1 MNWIILSNYAKC
13 NKKIH
18 KNLFLSDNFCLSLC
32 FPLHYQTYKIEDMKE
47 DRDLQFLASCKSE
60 DLKTLVDMMTSD
72 KDGNVRLSEQLTN
85 TDAYLQYYPDR
96 LPCMWQKIAN
106 ELQRFG
112 GNTIVNVFR
121 KGGVCYREIL
131 QDVCRKMEV
140 WFSDLDETAEI
151 ERRLL
156 EKVCM
161 ETVRRMPEE
170 ELRQMAE
177 QLGIGEKYPQRFMV
191 VFALQIAIRKGG
203 VLFTRI
209 ALYVAQMISK
219 MLLGRGVLMLGGNLL
234 NKAFGIFGGPIGWAV
249 TLGWAAFDLA
259 SPAYRV
265 TIPCVIQVSCMRLRL
280 MEERRIGYEG
290 ARHYAS

>member
-1 MNWIILSNYAKC
+1 
-13 NKKIH
+13 
-18 KNLFLSDNFCLSLC
+18 
-32 FPLHYQTYKIEDMKE
+32 MKE

-85 TDAYLQYYPDR
+85 TDAYLRYYPDR
-96 LPCMWQKIAN
+96 LPCMWQEIAN

-131 QDVCRKMEV
+131 QDVCRKMEIYY
-140 WFSDLDETAEI
+140 SDLDETAEL

-177 QLGIGEKYPQRFMV
+177 QLDIGEKHPQKFMLM
-191 VFALQIAIRKGG
+191 FALQMAIRKGG

-219 MLLGRGVLMLGGNLL
+219 MLLGRGILMFGGNLL
-234 NKAFGIFGGPIGWAV
+234 NKAFGILGGPIGWAV

-265 TIPCVIQVSCMRLRL
+265 TIPCVIQVSCMRLRF

>member
-1 MNWIILSNYAKC
+1 
-13 NKKIH
+13 
-18 KNLFLSDNFCLSLC
+18 
-32 FPLHYQTYKIEDMKE
+32 MKE

-85 TDAYLQYYPDR
+85 TDAYLRYYPDR
-96 LPCMWQKIAN
+96 LPCMWQEIAN

-140 WFSDLDETAEI
+140 WFSDLEETAEI

-177 QLGIGEKYPQRFMV
+177 QLGRAVYPHC
-191 VFALQIAIRKGG
+191 ALCSADD
-203 VLFTRI
+203 FED
-209 ALYVAQMISK
+209 
-219 MLLGRGVLMLGGNLL
+219 
-234 NKAFGIFGGPIGWAV
+234 AV
-249 TLGWAAFDLA
+249 
-259 SPAYRV
+259 R
-265 TIPCVIQVSCMRLRL
+265 Q
-280 MEERRIGYEG
+280 GYIDVWW
-290 ARHYAS
+290 

>member
-1 MNWIILSNYAKC
+1 
-13 NKKIH
+13 
-18 KNLFLSDNFCLSLC
+18 
-32 FPLHYQTYKIEDMKE
+32 MKE

-85 TDAYLQYYPDR
+85 TDAYLRYYPDR
-96 LPCMWQKIAN
+96 LPCMWQEIAN

-140 WFSDLDETAEI
+140 WFSDLEETAEI

-161 ETVRRMPEE
+161 ETVRRMPEK

-177 QLGIGEKYPQRFMV
+177 QLDIGEKHPQKFMLM
-191 VFALQIAIRKGG
+191 FALQMAIRKGG

-219 MLLGRGVLMLGGNLL
+219 MLLGRGILMFGGNLL
-234 NKAFGIFGGPIGWAV
+234 NKAFGFLGGPIGWAV
-249 TLGWAAFDLA
+249 TLGWGGFRFGFAGLPGNDSLRDTSVVHAFAVHGRKED
-259 SPAYRV
+259 
-265 TIPCVIQVSCMRLRL
+265 RL
-280 MEERRIGYEG
+280 
-290 ARHYAS
+290 